1 MEALTESEVA
11 TAARTSFAYWYLD
24 EETHSS
30 NSNSKESCDD
40 SANNTSDIIR
50 FKMAM
55 KEARR
60 HLIAEKYNYDSA
72 LTRLQESCAY
82 RQQQQLE
89 AIRTCFNAKNDKE
102 NMNALSDIEHEYQQQ
117 IEHDFHRQAVVMRA
131 VHTSNESQQQPILV
145 KFPRHQDGTT
155 EQEYLMSQLY
165 IAERAVACTEY
176 ATRGQVEK
184 VMVVMDGTH
193 HSSQYTPPISWQ
205 LSAIKRIQQLYP

>member
-1 MEALTESEVA
+1 MEALTESELS
-11 TAARTSFAYWYLD
+11 TAARTSYAYWYLD
-24 EETHSS
+24 EETNNNNDKRSCEDDSS
-30 NSNSKESCDD
+30 N
-40 SANNTSDIIR
+40 IR
-50 FKMAM
+50 MRIMMAM

-60 HLIAEKYNYDSA
+60 HLIAEKYDYDSA

-89 AIRTCFNAKNDKE
+89 SIRTCFNTKPSDDE
-102 NMNALSDIEHEYQQQ
+102 LSDIEKEYQQQ

-131 VHTSNESQQQPILV
+131 VTSTTSSENPTQQPVLV

-155 EQEYLMSQLY
+155 EQEYLKSQLY

-176 ATRGQVEK
+176 ATRGQIEK